1 MIPVP
6 KGFRFATAK
15 AAFKREGRYD
25 LAVLLSDDPAVAAGV
40 FTTNRFQAAP
50 VVQCIETLATRSRV
64 RGLVANSGQAN
75 ACTGEQ
81 GIVDC
86 RVSLDMTAQALGVA
100 MDGLL
105 PASTGVIGQRI
116 KLDRWRSALP
126 ELTESLGQAGPME
139 FARAIMTTDAF
150 PKLAWAMVRPH
161 GESGQAG
168 PDGQVARVLGI
179 AKGAGMICP
188 NMATMLGF
196 IACDAE
202 VEPDLWQEMLS
213 QAVARSFN
221 RITVDGDTSTNDC
234 VLALANGASGL
245 RIGGTETGGLKALQT
260 AVSDVCEALAYMI
273 VQDAEGG
280 TKVVRIRVMGATDD
294 RQAELAARAVGH
306 SPLVKTALFGRDA
319 NWGRIVAAVGRS
331 GAEFNPDRV
340 AMAIGGVT
348 IFENGAPLAGDIDGL
363 LAAHM
368 HQRDISIEVR
378 LGDGPGK
385 YTLLASDL
393 TAEYVRINADYRT

>member
-6 KGFRFATAK
+6 KGFRFAASK

-25 LAVLLSDDPAVAAGV
+25 LAVMLSDAPAVAAGV

-50 VVQCIETLATRSRV
+50 VLQCIETLASSERV
-64 RGLVANSGQAN
+64 RGVVANSGQAN

-81 GIVDC
+81 GLVNC
-86 RVSLDMTAQALGVA
+86 RVSLEMAAGAVGVS
-100 MDGLL
+100 MDELL
-105 PASTGVIGQRI
+105 PASTGVIGQHI
-116 KLDRWRSALP
+116 KLDRWRAALP
-126 ELTESLGQAGPME
+126 ELEGSLGKVGPME
-139 FARAIMTTDAF
+139 FTRAIMTTDKF
-150 PKLAWAMVRPH
+150 PKLAWATIRH
-161 GESGQAG
+161 NGQE
-168 PDGQVARVLGI
+168 ARVLGM

-196 IACDAE
+196 IACDAD
-202 VEPDLWQEMLS
+202 VEPGLWRDMLRR
-213 QAVARSFN
+213 AVERSFN

-245 RIGGTETGGLKALQT
+245 RIGPDTEHDGRQALQT
-260 AVSDVCEALAYMI
+260 ALNEVCEALAYMI

-280 TKVVRIRVMGATDD
+280 TKVVRIHVVGAKDD
-294 RQAELAARAVGH
+294 RQAELAARAVGN

-331 GAEFNPDRV
+331 GAEFNPDHV
-340 AMAIGGVT
+340 AMAIGGIT
-348 IFENGAPLAGDIDGL
+348 IFEGGAPKVGDIDGL

-368 HQRDISIEVR
+368 DQRDISIEVS
-378 LGDGPGK
+378 LGDGPGE

-393 TAEYVRINADYRT
+393 TVEYIKINADYRT

>member
-6 KGFRFATAK
+6 KGFHFAGAK

-25 LAVLLSDDPAVAAGV
+25 LSVMLSDTPAVAAGV

-50 VVQCIETLATRSRV
+50 VLQCIETLAARERV
-64 RGLVANSGQAN
+64 RGVVANSGQAN

-81 GIVDC
+81 GLVNC
-86 RVSLDMTAQALGVA
+86 RVSLEMVAKAVGVH
-100 MDGLL
+100 MDELL
-105 PASTGVIGQRI
+105 PASTGVIGQHI
-116 KLDRWRSALP
+116 KLDRWRAAMP
-126 ELTESLGQAGPME
+126 ELEESVGKLGPME
-139 FARAIMTTDAF
+139 FTRGIMTTDKF
-150 PKLAWAMVRPH
+150 PKLAWATIRYE
-161 GESGQAG
+161 GRE
-168 PDGQVARVLGI
+168 ARVLGM

-196 IACDAE
+196 IACDAD
-202 VEPDLWQEMLS
+202 VEPGLWRDVLR
-213 QAVARSFN
+213 QAVENSFN

-245 RIGGTETGGLKALQT
+245 RIDEGGRKALQM
-260 AVSDVCEALAYMI
+260 ALSEVCEALAYMI

-280 TKVVRIRVMGATDD
+280 TKVVRIHVVGAKDD
-294 RQAELAARAVGH
+294 HQAELAARAVGN

-331 GAEFNPDRV
+331 GAEFNPDHV
-340 AMAIGGVT
+340 AMAIGGIT
-348 IFENGAPLAGDIDGL
+348 IFEDGAPMAGDIDGL

-368 HQRDISIEVR
+368 DQRDISIEVK
-378 LGDGPGK
+378 LGDGPGE

-393 TAEYVRINADYRT
+393 TMEYIKINADYRT

>member
-1 MIPVP
+1 MIPIP
-6 KGFRFATAK
+6 KGFRFAAAK

-25 LAVLLSDDPAVAAGV
+25 LAVMLSDTPAVAAGV

-50 VVQCIETLATRSRV
+50 VVQCIETLSSRERV
-64 RGLVANSGQAN
+64 RGVVANSGQAN

-81 GIVDC
+81 GLVNC
-86 RVSLDMTAQALGVA
+86 RVSLEMAAQAVGVT
-100 MDGLL
+100 MDDLL
-105 PASTGVIGQRI
+105 PASTGVIGQHI
-116 KLDRWRSALP
+116 KLDRWRAAMP
-126 ELTESLGQAGPME
+126 ELSESLGKVGPME
-139 FARAIMTTDAF
+139 FTRAIMTTDSF
-150 PKLAWAMVRPH
+150 PKLAWATLRPDDNV
-161 GESGQAG
+161 ERE
-168 PDGQVARVLGI
+168 VRVLGV

-202 VEPDLWQEMLS
+202 VEPGLWQDVLR
-213 QAVARSFN
+213 QAVERSFN

-234 VLALANGASGL
+234 VLALANGASGV
-245 RIGGTETGGLKALQT
+245 RIGPDGRQALLE
-260 AVSDVCEALAYMI
+260 AVSEVCEALAYMI

-280 TKVVRIRVMGATDD
+280 TKVVRIHIVGALDD
-294 RQAELAARAVGH
+294 RQAELAARAVGN

-348 IFENGAPLAGDIDGL
+348 IFEGGAPKVGDIDGL

-368 HQRDISIEVR
+368 HQRDISIEVS
-378 LGDGPGK
+378 LGDGPGE

-393 TAEYVRINADYRT
+393 TVEYVKINADYRT

>member
-6 KGFRFATAK
+6 KGFRFAASK
-15 AAFKREGRYD
+15 AGFKREGRYD
-25 LAVLLSDDPAVAAGV
+25 LAVMLSDTPAVAAGV

-50 VVQCIETLATRSRV
+50 VVQCIETLSTRERV
-64 RGLVANSGQAN
+64 RGVVANSGQAN

-81 GIVDC
+81 GLVNC
-86 RVSLDMTAQALGVA
+86 RVSLEMAAQAVGVS
-100 MDGLL
+100 MDELL
-105 PASTGVIGQRI
+105 PASTGVIGQHI
-116 KLDRWRSALP
+116 KLDRWRAACPALS
-126 ELTESLGQAGPME
+126 ESLDTAGPME
-139 FARAIMTTDAF
+139 FTRAIMTTDSF
-150 PKLAWAMVRPH
+150 PKLAWGTLRH
-161 GESGQAG
+161 GGKE
-168 PDGQVARVLGI
+168 ARILGM

-202 VEPDLWQEMLS
+202 VEPGLWQDVLR
-213 QAVARSFN
+213 QAVERSFN

-245 RIGGTETGGLKALQT
+245 SIDEDGRQALLT
-260 AVSDVCEALAYMI
+260 ALGEVCEALAYMI

-280 TKVVRIRVMGATDD
+280 TKVVRIRVVGAHDD
-294 RQAELAARAVGH
+294 RQAELAARAVGN

-348 IFENGAPLAGDIDGL
+348 IFEGGAPKAGDIDGL

-368 HQRDISIEVR
+368 HQRDISIEVS
-378 LGDGPGK
+378 LGDGPGE

-393 TAEYVRINADYRT
+393 TVEYVKINADYRT